1 MELQRIQQHSLG
13 RSQSGNQRQT
23 NAMLCRPETTKYNG
37 EISHLEKKMATLG
50 KKHKHNYI

>member
-23 NAMLCRPETTKYNG
+23 NSMLCRTETTKYNG

-50 KKHKHNYI
+50 KKHKHN